1 MPTKLP
7 RLNVSITEHQH
18 ALLAE
23 LGRLQGRSS
32 ASFLRE
38 MLDQSTPML
47 EAILPIMRAAAE
59 QVAMQPKQLSDA
71 IRNAVAEVDAQKAQ
85 MNLLKLMVDTEHSSA
100 NDRGGDAAP
109 SGAREDV
116 ATPRKRR
123 KGA

>member
-100 NDRGGDAAP
+100 NDRGGDAAS
-109 SGAREDV
+109 SGAREDI